1 MKSSYVKFE
10 NVVLAPIMRPL
21 PLALLRDNITVS
33 DYQPYMRVVDFLLEE
48 QHFGAWRRYMR
59 SRSTKNT

>member
-1 MKSSYVKFE
+1 MKNSSDSQEKII
-10 NVVLAPIMRPL
+10 LAPILRPL
-21 PLALLRDNITVS
+21 PLSLLRDNITVS
-33 DYQPYMRVVDFLLEE
+33 DYQPYMRVVDFMLEE

>member
-1 MKSSYVKFE
+1 MKSSYVKLE
-10 NVVLAPIMRPL
+10 NVVLAPIKRPL
-21 PLALLRDNITVS
+21 PLALLRDNISVS

-48 QHFGAWRRYMR
+48 QHFGAWRKYIR

>member
-1 MKSSYVKFE
+1 MNNSYVKLE
-10 NVVLAPIMRPL
+10 NVVLGPIRRPL
-21 PLALLRDNITVS
+21 PLALLQDNISVS

-48 QHFGAWRRYMR
+48 QHFGAWRKYIR

>member
-1 MKSSYVKFE
+1 MNNSYVKLE
-10 NVVLAPIMRPL
+10 NVVLAPIRRPL
-21 PLALLRDNITVS
+21 PLALLQDNISVS

-48 QHFGAWRRYMR
+48 QHFGVWRKYMR

>member
-1 MKSSYVKFE
+1 MKNSSDSQEKII
-10 NVVLAPIMRPL
+10 LAPIMRPL
-21 PLALLRDNITVS
+21 PLSLLRDNITVS
-33 DYQPYMRVVDFLLEE
+33 DYQPYMRVVDFMLEE